1 MGTKN
6 RYGRIYHS
14 DHHHI
19 NLRFPSVD
27 ARKEFAVKFEKYHN
41 SHEHDGEAPRFENV
55 TAAEAGGT
63 TSESQS
69 LHDAHSVTI
78 DGYATYEIEEYH
90 EDEKQTYSYR
100 YKPPTCCVAPLIS
113 IDRKLVDSGS
123 LERHELSAIFK
134 DMPDEDYQSLLESVS
149 KDGFV
154 DNVIR
159 LYEGQ
164 ILDGWHRYRAAQEL
178 NLIRKLRFT
187 QWHEDAHR
195 DGDPKVFVYA
205 RNIARRHY
213 TPGQRAQVAVAF
225 NERFGIGRPNAEKSV
240 PNGTLKSREDL
251 AKEVGVGVRTIARA
265 VEVEK
270 EGESAAVIA
279 GEKTAGE
286 VLKAREAEQRLKKK
300 KKKLKAMW
308 DARIQSSRDYLGE
321 DDTELNQ
328 FLNQDELE
336 AGFARYHETLEYAFK
351 AGMQR
356 YELARGDFARFQELA
371 DVSLEELGKEYTA
384 VSLYA
389 HDIANYQEA
398 DWIQQMIQWKKDA
411 LASASKPKSPKPE
424 PEPEPGSPEPEPD
437 IKTLREQVK
446 ARMSKYKE
454 WYKESGYKE
463 YELIAHASFS
473 QFIVAYRD
481 AEVSEV
487 EGAATAE
494 ELKDLLGILKRKSYP
509 LAHRLRRLQGG
520 ASESPE
526 TSEQIA
532 DDPTELRFA
541 QERAGTR
548 RKRMWSY
555 FQSEI
560 RVKQGKSEPELSAET
575 FAKAAATV
583 LGLDTIRTVK
593 VCVGDVGDGL
603 EYCFGADEFILGD
616 IESPPYSL
624 SDCSLADAAMW
635 ASRFD
640 IIAIA
645 LMEMADWV
653 KALVTEAFSDV
664 SDTSASMTDTVNWE
678 RIRSA
683 MGVVTSE
690 LEKVEYSDEEQ
701 AQIEEMKA
709 EIMQILD
716 KYTAISRD
724 VKLWILAKMAYKYME
739 ELDSE

>member
-1 MGTKN
+1 MAKN

-14 DHHHI
+14 NHNHI
-19 NLRFPSVD
+19 NLRFPSAD
-27 ARKEFAVKFEKYHN
+27 ARDEFAVKFQKYHN

-69 LHDAHSVTI
+69 LQDAHSVTI
-78 DGYATYEIEEYH
+78 DGYASYEIEEYH
-90 EDEKQTYSYR
+90 EDEKQTYYYR

-123 LERHELSAIFK
+123 LERHALSAIFK
-134 DMPDEDYQSLLESVS
+134 DMDEEYYQPLLESVAQE
-149 KDGFV
+149 GFI

-164 ILDGWHRYRAAQEL
+164 ILDGWHRYRAAKEL
-178 NLIRKLRFT
+178 NLLRKLRFK
-187 QWHEDAHR
+187 QWHEDDHR
-195 DGDPKVFVYA
+195 DGDPKAFVLG
-205 RNIARRHY
+205 RNIHRRHY
-213 TPGQRAQVAVAF
+213 TPGQRAQIVVHF
-225 NERFGIGRPNAEKSV
+225 NDRFEKGDIESQKDGS
-240 PNGTLKSREDL
+240 PSGEPKTREQL
-251 AKEVGVGVRTIARA
+251 AKEAGGVGLGTIDRAIAVEKQGESEAVRT
-265 VEVEK
+265 
-270 EGESAAVIA
+270 
-279 GEKTAGE
+279 GEKSASE

-321 DDTELNQ
+321 GDTALNQ
-328 FLNQDELE
+328 YLTQDEVE
-336 AGFARYHETLEYAFK
+336 AGFARYHETLEDAFK

-371 DVSLEELGKEYTA
+371 DVSLEALEKECKA

-411 LASASKPKSPKPE
+411 LASASKPEPRSPE

-437 IKTLREQVK
+437 LKTLREQVK
-446 ARMSKYKE
+446 ARISKYKE

-463 YELIAHASFS
+463 YELISHASFS
-473 QFIVAYRD
+473 HFIEAYRD
-481 AEVSEV
+481 YEDSEV
-487 EGAATAE
+487 EGAATVD
-494 ELKDLLGILKRKSYP
+494 ELRGLLDTLKRKSYP
-509 LAHRLRRLQGG
+509 FAYRLRRLRGG
-520 ASESPE
+520 ASES
-526 TSEQIA
+526 
-532 DDPTELRFA
+532 LVKA
-541 QERAGTR
+541 QERAQTR

-583 LGLDTIRTVK
+583 LGLDTIRAVK
-593 VCVGDVGDGL
+593 DDGL
-603 EYCFGADEFILGD
+603 EYCFGADEFIRGD

-653 KALVTEAFSDV
+653 KALTEAEE
-664 SDTSASMTDTVNWE
+664 TLPENTMTDTVNWD

-683 MGVVTSE
+683 MGIVTSE

-701 AQIEEMKA
+701 AQIEEMKT

-739 ELDSE
+739 ELDEKETQLGQRRESEQQS